1 MENTLDSDH
10 FMTYCKMYVCM
21 CKTRFMLYIDY

>member
-21 CKTRFMLYIDY
+21 YV